1 MDDMHMNKNTSQMSD
16 HEDGN
21 ETPQAS
27 NTNDTQAWDKVDAVF
42 VAARNALY
50 QGQSNFLEVLDSLI
64 ATLQDMRENEVR
76 PLGGLGTGK
85 QKMKIQEPSESEGK
99 EEETPEDQNI

>member
-1 MDDMHMNKNTSQMSD
+1 MHMKQNKNHMQNQDQNPRYEGNDNNPSQS
-16 HEDGN
+16 
-21 ETPQAS
+21 S
-27 NTNDTQAWDKVDAVF
+27 DTQAWDKVDAVF

-76 PLGGLGTGK
+76 PLGGLGTSK
-85 QKMKIQEPSESEGK
+85 SKMKIQEPADQ
-99 EEETPEDQNI
+99 EEETPEDQNT